1 MISSFNIEKLTA
13 LLKDFYTVTG
23 IRITVFDESFREIAA
38 WPQKRPDF
46 CEIVRSCPAARQAC
60 LQCDRKAMETAARR
74 RGLFSYRCHAGLYES
89 ILPIYLNG
97 LLIGYLFF
105 GHVFRY
111 GSYEEGWR
119 VIRECCGEYPLKIP
133 ELLQAS
139 LHQPLIAADYLNSSA
154 NLMAAIASYLCMER
168 LVSLRQENLPAR
180 IDEYIR
186 GHLSEDIDA
195 ETVCGHFGIGKTR
208 LYEITKES
216 YGCGIAEVIRRYRL
230 DRAKELLLSEPE
242 LPVSEIAA
250 LCGFQDYNNF
260 ITLFRRS
267 IGITPRRFRSGR
279 DKQADKGD

>member
-23 IRITVFDESFREIAA
+23 IRITVFDEGFREVAA
-38 WPQKRPDF
+38 WPEKRPDF
-46 CEIVRSCPAARQAC
+46 CEIVRSCPAAREAC

-89 ILPIYLNG
+89 ILPICLNG

-119 VIRECCGEYPLKIP
+119 VIRACCGAYPLKIS

-139 LHQPLIAADYLNSSA
+139 LRQPLIAPDYLSSSA

-168 LVSLRQENLPAR
+168 LVSLRHENLPTR

-186 GHLSEDIDA
+186 GHLSENIDA
-195 ETVCGHFGIGKTR
+195 AAVCRHFGIGKTR

-216 YGCGIAEVIRRYRL
+216 YGCGIAEVIRRSRL
-230 DRAKELLLSEPE
+230 EKAKELLLSEPD

-250 LCGFQDYNNF
+250 LCGFSDYNNF
-260 ITLFRRS
+260 ITLFRKAN
-267 IGITPRRFRSGR
+267 GMTPRRFRADR
-279 DKQADKGD
+279 EQPTDKGD